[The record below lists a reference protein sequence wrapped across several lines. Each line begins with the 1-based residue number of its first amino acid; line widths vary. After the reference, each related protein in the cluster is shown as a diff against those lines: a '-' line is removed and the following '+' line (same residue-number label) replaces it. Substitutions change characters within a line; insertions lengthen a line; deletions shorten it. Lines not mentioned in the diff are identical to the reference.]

1 LHKIIKVQK
10 KQIILLAAAALLLG
24 LLLFFGKT
32 VSPNKAAIEPIV
44 ANNTVEILNFTEV
57 LKNSKQNLSVLQNKQ
72 LSNLEQ
78 NLQKATSEND
88 KKKVFKQLS
97 TFWKDSARIYE
108 PYLFYLAEEAKLEN
122 SEKSLTFAAQ
132 QFTNNLLDVVEPSIQ
147 NWLGTNAKVLFE
159 KALAI
164 NPNNDSSKIGLGACY
179 ILGNVSSNPMEGI
192 LPVREIAT
200 KNPNNLYAQM
210 VLGLGGKK
218 SGQFDK
224 AIERFLIIN
233 SQQPNNLVVILHLAE
248 CFEQKNDK
256 INAKVWYLK
265 ASGLVKNVTIKKE
278 IEKRITVL
286 N

>member
-1 LHKIIKVQK
+1 VQK
-10 KQIILLAAAALLLG
+10 KQLILLTAAALILM

-32 VSPNKAAIEPIV
+32 INPKKLPIEPVTQPV
-44 ANNTVEILNFTEV
+44 AEVLNFNTILVNAKQKLTESQ
-57 LKNSKQNLSVLQNKQ
+57 KKQ
-72 LSNLEQ
+72 LDMLDKSLQSTSNTDKI
-78 NLQKATSEND
+78 KAYRLLSE
-88 KKKVFKQLS
+88 
-97 TFWKDSARIYE
+97 FWKDTAGVYE

-122 SEKSLTFAAQ
+122 SEKTLTFAAQ
-132 QFTNNLLDVVEPSIQ
+132 QFTSSLLDVVEPSIQ

-179 ILGNVSSNPMEGI
+179 ILGNVSTNPMEGI

-200 KNPNNLYAQM
+200 KNPDNLYAQM

-233 SQQPNNLVVILHLAE
+233 SKQPNNLVVILHLAE
-248 CFEQKNDK
+248 CFEQKGDK
-256 INAKVWYLK
+256 LNAKIWYLK
-265 ASGLVKNVTIKKE
+265 AVGLVKNAEIKKE
-278 IEKRITVL
+278 IEKRISEL
-286 N
+286 K